1 MFEFH
6 YILKECTI
14 IVIITIIIIIRYQL
28 GLNRPVLASS
38 NNLFKGLPSRFRP
51 FGLHVSINFDIP
63 LSFTLV
69 PCRSQLIMI
78 PYANWNVR
86 GKAQIEDELGGIVN

>member
-1 MFEFH
+1 MFELH
-6 YILKECTI
+6 YILNERI
-14 IVIITIIIIIRYQL
+14 IIIIIIIIRHQL
-28 GLNRPVLASS
+28 GLNRTALASS

-51 FGLHVSINFDIP
+51 FGLHVSINFGIQ

-69 PCRSQLIMI
+69 PCRNQLMMI

-86 GKAQIEDELGGIVN
+86 GKAQKEEELGGIVN